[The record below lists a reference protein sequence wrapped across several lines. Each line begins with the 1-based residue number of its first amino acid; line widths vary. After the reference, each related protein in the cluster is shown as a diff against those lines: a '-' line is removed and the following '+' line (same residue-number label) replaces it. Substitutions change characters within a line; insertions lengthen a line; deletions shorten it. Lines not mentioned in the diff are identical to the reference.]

1 MKYYPIDESAARRAK
16 QANSLSDYAEESAT
30 SEYRREIDRAATLA
44 EECKKGKTEA
54 QQEKIDYLLDR
65 YARRLA
71 DNMNASNRNLAS
83 CPSVMVAGWSNFPV
97 RKKQQQLSRDDT
109 LMREW
114 RDIQGILDQIRAV
127 GHGGIS
133 GMDADARERVQAK
146 LTEREVMQEKMK
158 SVNAYWRKHG
168 ALVGCP
174 GLSDKEVARLTA
186 SISQSASTGRSEPP
200 YPRWALDNNGAEIRR
215 LRSRLAVLDAQQAQ
229 GDSEQTFRA
238 VFCASPRSGCS
249 WFLMI
254 NPPPRYAILSSSG
267 VSAGRPLRAR
277 GSDRIPPT
285 ADTQQSRPSR
295 PLRRPHSENRESYQV
310 LSALRWS
317 HCCQCPI
324 SVFA

>member
-1 MKYYPIDESAARRAK
+1 
-16 QANSLSDYAEESAT
+16 
-30 SEYRREIDRAATLA
+30 
-44 EECKKGKTEA
+44 
-54 QQEKIDYLLDR
+54 
-65 YARRLA
+65 
-71 DNMNASNRNLAS
+71 
-83 CPSVMVAGWSNFPV
+83 
-97 RKKQQQLSRDDT
+97 
-109 LMREW
+109 
-114 RDIQGILDQIRAV
+114 
-127 GHGGIS
+127 
-133 GMDADARERVQAK
+133 
-146 LTEREVMQEKMK
+146 MK

-229 GDSEQTFRA
+229 GDSEQTFTGGVLRITPER
-238 VFCASPRSGCS
+238 VQLV
-249 WFLMI
+249 LMI
-254 NPPPRYAILSSSG
+254 SPSPRYAILSNSG
-267 VSAGRPLRAR
+267 VSAGHRHRAH

-285 ADTQQSRPSR
+285 ADMRQSRPSR

>member
-16 QANSLSDYAEESAT
+16 QANSLSDYAEGSAT
-30 SEYRREIDRAATLA
+30 SEYRREVNRAATLA

-71 DNMNASNRNLAS
+71 DNMNASNRNRAS

-146 LTEREVMQEKMK
+146 LTEREAMQEKMK

-174 GLSDKEVARLTA
+174 GLSDKEVARLMACLLYT
-186 SISQSASTGRSEPP
+186 S
-200 YPRWALDNNGAEIRR
+200 
-215 LRSRLAVLDAQQAQ
+215 DA
-229 GDSEQTFRA
+229 
-238 VFCASPRSGCS
+238 
-249 WFLMI
+249 
-254 NPPPRYAILSSSG
+254 
-267 VSAGRPLRAR
+267 
-277 GSDRIPPT
+277 
-285 ADTQQSRPSR
+285 ADE
-295 PLRRPHSENRESYQV
+295 L
-310 LSALRWS
+310 
-317 HCCQCPI
+317 
-324 SVFA
+324 